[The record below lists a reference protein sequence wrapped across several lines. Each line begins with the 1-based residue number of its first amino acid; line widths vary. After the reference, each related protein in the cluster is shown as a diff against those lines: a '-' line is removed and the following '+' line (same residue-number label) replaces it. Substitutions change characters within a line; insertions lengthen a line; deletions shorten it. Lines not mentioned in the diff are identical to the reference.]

1 MTAPPQ
7 KAQKWLLLAAWAV
20 LLYVGSLPAPISQQL
35 RTWRTTG
42 QLPAGW
48 HVIAQGLVPRQQDIN
63 RAEVCAIVQ
72 ALQGAAQFPNLPA
85 TVWTDSLNALRVF
98 QAVQQRPGHQQ
109 GRLFCTDLLPHNL
122 PELMTG
128 NVTIRKVKA
137 HQDLQAVAMH
147 DEPLN
152 LMCAMGNSFADAAAK
167 HARGQDLE
175 IVQLTCQQV
184 YDWYAIQQEA
194 LTMYSTFLLA
204 LAKIVV
210 PLKQAYRR
218 DLAPTGAVDETQQ
231 KAAWAALQQ
240 PSTMVGHQIGLPQT
254 FTAAGTGWPQWF
266 VSALE
271 HWTGSLR
278 WPVVADRLE
287 RHAGITYLELL
298 LNFAVCTGHLPPV
311 RRLSASGTASW
322 CNPLESDGILQP
334 VVLRDCVVMLV
345 TAVQV
350 VKRHSKVDLWPSPRH
365 HKLRTL
371 EVLGYPQTKKGLL
384 WRPLLHRAEQTG
396 RLLVAVLA
404 SSQPG
409 EDLRESLLRAAA
421 S

>member
-1 MTAPPQ
+1 MFLARQTRRATCGLGRFVVCGIPSGSHFPTVAHMAHHRPTPRWMACHCTGISATAAGYQPCRGLRHR
-7 KAQKWLLLAAWAV
+7 ASAA
-20 LLYVGSLPAPISQQL
+20 GSRPVSK
-35 RTWRTTG
+35 
-42 QLPAGW
+42 PAG
-48 HVIAQGLVPRQQDIN
+48 HSLDRFPECLKGLPGRSAAS
-63 RAEVCAIVQ
+63 RAISK
-72 ALQGAAQFPNLPA
+72 GAF
-85 TVWTDSLNALRVF
+85 
-98 QAVQQRPGHQQ
+98 
-109 GRLFCTDLLPHNL
+109 FCTDLLPHNL

-231 KAAWAALQQ
+231 KATWAALQQ